1 MINGSN
7 GDDTYYVRLNAA
19 GTDVEIFEN
28 PQAVPPAGVATF
40 TRTLASL
47 TTLTFNTLAGNDK
60 LIVDWVNGNPIPT
73 GGISYDGGTQSGVP
87 GDSLVVMGRAID
99 SGNYTPS
106 GTVGGAGSVT
116 VAGKAINFTGLEPV
130 TTSGFGSFTL
140 TTPNSVDSITI
151 GSPIAGQTRISG
163 TSGGVAMEA
172 LNFFNIA
179 SVIIDTGANDA
190 VGGGSGNDTIA
201 IDTTGVTAPGVNSLN
216 FTTGAGANTLTV
228 SGSATI
234 SAATTGTLAVTAN
247 NSAIVNLAASQTY
260 NSLSINGTARINL
273 LANGGRFIKTSALT
287 IDATAGL
294 NLADNDLIFQSTA
307 GTKAADL
314 TTLFNLIKLGRAGG
328 LWNGNEISSSAAA
341 SNPLHSTTLGVI
353 VNDNGSGS
361 VIRSTLDG
369 QSVDVNTVLV
379 KYTYTG
385 DADLDGDIDADDY
398 AKIDGGF
405 ASHLSGYRN
414 GDFNFS
420 GGSPN
425 SDDYFQID
433 RAFYNQ
439 GAALASAVTPPP
451 APAFAASSIAVSPTQ
466 TATPTKKAA
475 KKPAKHAAA
484 VSTNTDVSPTAQK
497 PKKRHWSDRFQF

>member
-1 MINGSN
+1 VLFRS
-7 GDDTYYVRLNAA
+7 DDTYYVRLNAA

-28 PQAVPPAGVATF
+28 PQAVPPAGAATF

-47 TTLTFNTLAGNDK
+47 TTLTFNTLAGNDS
-60 LIVDWVNGNPIPT
+60 LIVDWVNGNPIPS

-87 GDSLVVMGRAID
+87 GDSLTVIGRAID

-106 GTVGGAGSVT
+106 GTTSGAGSVT
-116 VAGKAINFTGLEPV
+116 VAGKSINFTGLEPV

-140 TTPNSVDSITI
+140 TTPNSADNFTI
-151 GSPIAGQTRISG
+151 SSPVAGQSRISG

-172 LNFFNIA
+172 LNFFNVA
-179 SVIIDTGANDA
+179 SVIIDTGANDG
-190 VGGGSGNDTIA
+190 VGGGTGNDTIA
-201 IDTTGVTAPGVNSLN
+201 IDTTGATAPGVNVLN
-216 FTTGAGANTLTV
+216 FTTGGSANTLTV
-228 SGSATI
+228 SGNATI
-234 SAATTGTLAVTAN
+234 SASTTGTLAVTAN
-247 NSAIVNLAASQTY
+247 NAAIVNLAASQTY
-260 NSLSINGTARINL
+260 NALAINGTARVNL

-307 GTKAADL
+307 GNKAADL
-314 TTLFNLIKLGRAGG
+314 SSIFNLIKTGRAGG
-328 LWNGNEISSSAAA
+328 LWNGNGISSSAATVD
-341 SNPLHSTTLGVI
+341 PLHITTLGVI
-353 VNDNGSGS
+353 VNDNGSGG
-361 VIRSTLDG
+361 VIRGTLDG
-369 QSVDVNTVLV
+369 QPVDINTVLV

-398 AKIDGGF
+398 ARIDGGF
-405 ASHLSGYRN
+405 AAHLSGYRN

-439 GAALASAVTPPP
+439 GAALSSAAAPQP
-451 APAFAASSIAVSPTQ
+451 AAAFAVSSVIASRAP
-466 TATPTKKAA
+466 TPTKKAA
-475 KKPAKHAAA
+475 RKPAKHAAA
-484 VSTNTDVSPTAQK
+484 PSINTEVSPTTHK
-497 PKKRHWSDRFQF
+497 PRKKHWSDRFQF